1 MWAVLCSHTHQGEP
15 VADLARWGD
24 EAFALGV
31 SVHLVEAEPAGP
43 SRAGGPA
50 YQAVERQHRAGM
62 LEGIP
67 LDDDDVV
74 MCSDVDEIPNP
85 KNGEEFAVKDGLGR
99 TVASISGSLLRDEY
113 DRPHVCEQRFHGF
126 ALDYLHPQQPWLGTI
141 IGPARMMR
149 LPHSTPQDWRDRR
162 GSPGLPA
169 LPDAGWHLSWLG
181 TSEERWAKLRTFSH
195 GELDGTL
202 NPDLAHLNG
211 VHANGEPLRHLTP
224 QEWAR
229 LDWPTPIEDGSFVV
243 PDEWWAP

>member
-1 MWAVLCSHTHQGEP
+1 
-15 VADLARWGD
+15 
-24 EAFALGV
+24 
-31 SVHLVEAEPAGP
+31 
-43 SRAGGPA
+43 
-50 YQAVERQHRAGM
+50 M
-62 LEGIP
+62 LEGLP
-67 LDDDDVV
+67 LADDDVV
-74 MCSDVDEIPNP
+74 MCSDVDEIPHP
-85 KNGEEFAVKDGLGR
+85 ARVLSFADMHRRSAKAV
-99 TVASISGSLLRDEY
+99 
-113 DRPHVCEQRFHGF
+113 HVCEQRFHGF